1 MWVQAALP
9 LGIIG
14 GMLCAMGHIQY
25 NIHKFTYGR
34 VCIFFFNLF
43 ASFIRYR
50 SMNSNLGLLLLMLII
65 NRWEFNLRQPKHVC
79 GDLWDTAME
88 RRDKKLIEK
97 FTATSH
103 N

>member
-1 MWVQAALP
+1 
-9 LGIIG
+9 
-14 GMLCAMGHIQY
+14 
-25 NIHKFTYGR
+25 
-34 VCIFFFNLF
+34 
-43 ASFIRYR
+43 
-50 SMNSNLGLLLLMLII
+50 MNSNLGLLLMLII